1 MGGAEPAS
9 TVDPIGL
16 NGDLRL
22 PFPAERIGENEAAR
36 IVLIG
41 PAGLL
46 FEGADLASDGD
57 RAARLSLELEI
68 AKTNHEHQ
76 IESSSRYLL
85 AVPVSAAR
93 DCSSPEPRPD
103 HSLKSLDLCLWHMS

>member
-9 TVDPIGL
+9 TVDPIDL

-22 PFPAERIGENEAAR
+22 PFPAERIRENEAAR

-68 AKTNHEHQ
+68 AVTNHKHQ
-76 IESSSRYLL
+76 IKTTLAGAYRCRPRESAYPPSRGRITLSK
-85 AVPVSAAR
+85 AWTSATG
-93 DCSSPEPRPD
+93 
-103 HSLKSLDLCLWHMS
+103 MS